1 MPPFIPSS
9 HIAGTQICVSKIEEA
24 TFPSGEPATLQFSY
38 LPRST
43 MFSQITSRFRW
54 KAVIK
59 TESPKTKLHQLT
71 FSWMYCEREC
81 GFRSFDILTSQ
92 KLAPLLKILA
102 NVIHIIMYMHVLILA
117 SALVTLFILRC
128 MAMYQDFCLCG
139 KSAIKTSTFSKD

>member
-24 TFPSGEPATLQFSY
+24 TFPSGELATLQFSY

-71 FSWMYCEREC
+71 FCWMYCEREW
-81 GFRSFDILTSQ
+81 GVKSFDILDSPKIGPSLINLSQ
-92 KLAPLLKILA
+92 RDMHYNAYACSDIYISISRI
-102 NVIHIIMYMHVLILA
+102 IHISYF
-117 SALVTLFILRC
+117 ALQGDVSRQIRNKAKHFL
-128 MAMYQDFCLCG
+128 
-139 KSAIKTSTFSKD
+139 